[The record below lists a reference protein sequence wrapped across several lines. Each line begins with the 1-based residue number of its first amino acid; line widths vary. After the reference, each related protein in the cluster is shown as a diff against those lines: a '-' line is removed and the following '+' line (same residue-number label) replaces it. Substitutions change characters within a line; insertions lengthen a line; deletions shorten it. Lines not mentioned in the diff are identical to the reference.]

1 MLHWRFLNCEG
12 YRYVDVSVGELRDED
27 GSTPDVL
34 QAQILHGFSHGITL
48 YGGMQAAE
56 NYGSAALGVGKDLGA
71 LGAISFDVTHA
82 RATLATT
89 TATGQSYRFL
99 IQNDLTTQTLACA
112 WLAIVTPPRAT
123 IPSMSGHR
131 GATALKT
138 FGKQVTDVVAWRETL
153 RSRLGEIM
161 AIYT

>member
-1 MLHWRFLNCEG
+1 MDVTIKEEDGSEQRFTQPYASLAILKREG
-12 YRYVDVSVGELRDED
+12 QTDVDVSVGELRDED
-27 GSTPDVL
+27 GFTPDVL

-82 RATLATT
+82 RANFSMMIQKRVSHIAF
-89 TATGQSYRFL
+89 S

-112 WLAIVTPPRAT
+112 WLAIVTPPRLLY
-123 IPSMSGHR
+123 P
-131 GATALKT
+131 
-138 FGKQVTDVVAWRETL
+138 Q
-153 RSRLGEIM
+153 
-161 AIYT
+161 